1 MDKAKRNRIVAK
13 ASGLTEG
20 EVDSY
25 LAEVIERLDG
35 SWLVYFG
42 QEVERDREAAAKL
55 PASKT
60 IEVSKEEVCGVG
72 GYDHDNG

>member
-1 MDKAKRNRIVAK
+1 MDKSKRRIIAKV
-13 ASGLTEG
+13 SGLTEG
-20 EVDSY
+20 QVDSY
-25 LAEVIERLDG
+25 LAEVVERPDG

-60 IEVSKEEVCGVG
+60 IEVSKEEVCGGG
-72 GYDHDNG
+72 GYDHGNG